1 MARDKIIDVVV
12 FGLEVGKLGYDFDK
26 RKSFFQYN
34 PDFLDSNQYTNLFH
48 FVFKRIKQA
57 QIFSEYQQDT
67 FQGLPPMIADSLPDT
82 FGNIIFQEWL
92 TARGIQKITPLEQL
106 TYVSN
111 RGMGAVEYKP
121 ISKLPESSEVNIDSV
136 INILEKVLKLK
147 EATKGEDL
155 SELSLL
161 NVFKIGT
168 SAGGARPKI
177 LISEHK
183 ETGAIIAGDREV
195 SEAYNHYLVKLHI
208 DDSDGY
214 NKEKVEYVYY
224 LLAQEAGIDMMPSKL
239 IENKHFATLR
249 YDRQHG
255 EKQHVLTVTGLTGW
269 DFKSQPENSSYEN
282 VFKVALGLK
291 VPHKDLQQ
299 LFKRM
304 VFNLIF
310 KNVDDHLK
318 NHSFIYNKESNNW
331 NLSPAYD
338 LTYALN
344 PLITFKTTSR
354 ALSINGKRT
363 AINVKDLLLI
373 ADEFSI
379 KNPMGIIGEVQALIP
394 RWVEIANQFDVPEN
408 VILSIQKEIK
418 TIKGESL
425 GF

>member
-1 MARDKIIDVVV
+1 MARDKIIDIIA
-12 FGLEVGKLGYDFDK
+12 FGQEIGKLGYDLDQG
-26 RKSFFQYN
+26 KSFFQYN
-34 PDFLDSNQYTNLFH
+34 PEFLDSGKYSKLFP
-48 FVFKRIKQA
+48 FIFKRTKPA
-57 QIFSEYQQDT
+57 QVFTEFQQDT

-92 TARGIQKITPLEQL
+92 TARDIEKVTPLEQL
-106 TYVSN
+106 AYVAD
-111 RGMGAVEYKP
+111 RGMGALEYKP
-121 ISKLPESSEVNIDSV
+121 IKELPNSPKVDIDKV
-136 INILEKVLKLK
+136 ITILEKVLKLK
-147 EATKGEDL
+147 DDTKGAAL

-183 ETGAIIAGDREV
+183 ETGEIIAGDKET
-195 SEAYNHYLVKLHI
+195 SEDYNHYLVKLHL

-239 IENKHFATLR
+239 IEKKHFATLR
-249 YDRQHG
+249 YDRQDG

-282 VFKVALGLK
+282 VFKVALGLE

-304 VFNLIF
+304 VFNLVF
-310 KNVDDHLK
+310 RNVDDHLK
-318 NHSFIYNKESNNW
+318 NHSFIYTKDENKW
-331 NLSPAYD
+331 NLGPAYD

-344 PLITFKTTSR
+344 PLFTFKTTSR

-363 AINVKDLLLI
+363 EITKKDVLTI
-373 ADEFSI
+373 AEEFAI
-379 KNPMGIIGEVQALIP
+379 KNPKGIIEDVQALIP
-394 RWVEIANQFDVPEN
+394 RWTEIASDLDIPEN
-408 VILSIQKEIK
+408 IIK
-418 TIKGESL
+418 AVQNELKRIE
-425 GF
+425 

>member
-1 MARDKIIDVVV
+1 MARDKIIDIIA
-12 FGLEVGKLGYDFDK
+12 FGLEIGKLGYDLDQG
-26 RKSFFQYN
+26 KSFFQYN
-34 PDFLDSNQYTNLFH
+34 PEFLDSGKYSKLFP
-48 FVFKRIKQA
+48 FIFKRTKQA
-57 QIFSEYQQDT
+57 QVFTEYQQDT

-92 TARGIQKITPLEQL
+92 TTRGIQKVTPLEQL
-106 TYVSN
+106 AYVAD
-111 RGMGAVEYKP
+111 RGMGALEYKP
-121 ISKLPESSEVNIDSV
+121 IRELPNATNVNIDEV
-136 INILEKVLKLK
+136 ITILEKVLKLK
-147 EATKGEDL
+147 DDTTGKDL

-183 ETGAIIAGDREV
+183 KTGEIIAGDREV
-195 SEAYNHYLVKLHI
+195 SEDYNHYLVKLHI

-224 LLAQEAGIDMMPSKL
+224 LLAEEAGIDMMQSKL

-249 YDRQHG
+249 YDRQNG
-255 EKQHVLTVTGLTGW
+255 GKQHVLTVTGLTGW

-282 VFKVALGLK
+282 VFKVALGLE

-304 VFNLIF
+304 VFNLVF
-310 KNVDDHLK
+310 RNVDDHLK
-318 NHSFIYNKESNNW
+318 NHSFIYNKESNGW
-331 NLSPAYD
+331 NLGPAYD

-344 PLITFKTTSR
+344 PLFTFKTTSR

-363 AINVKDLLLI
+363 SLTIKDVLTI
-373 ADEFSI
+373 AEEFSI
-379 KNPMGIIGEVQALIP
+379 KNPKGIIEDVQALIP
-394 RWVEIANQFDVPEN
+394 RWSALATELEIPEN
-408 VILSIQKEIK
+408 IIGAIQKEIK
-418 TIKGESL
+418 EIEYGK
-425 GF
+425 

>member
-1 MARDKIIDVVV
+1 MARDKIIDIIA
-12 FGLEVGKLGYDFDK
+12 FGLEIGKLGYNLDQG
-26 RKSFFQYN
+26 KSFFQYN
-34 PDFLDSNQYTNLFH
+34 PEFLDSGKYSKLFP
-48 FVFKRIKQA
+48 FIFKRTKQA
-57 QIFSEYQQDT
+57 QVFTEYQQDT

-92 TARGIQKITPLEQL
+92 TTRGIQKVTPLEQL
-106 TYVSN
+106 AYVAD
-111 RGMGAVEYKP
+111 RGMGVLEYKP
-121 ISKLPESSEVNIDSV
+121 IRELPNVTNVNIDEV
-136 INILEKVLKLK
+136 ITILEKVLKLK
-147 EATKGEDL
+147 DDTTGKEL

-183 ETGAIIAGDREV
+183 KTGEIIAGDREV
-195 SEAYNHYLVKLHI
+195 SEDYNHYLVKLHI

-214 NKEKVEYVYY
+214 NKEKVEYAYY
-224 LLAQEAGIDMMPSKL
+224 LLAQDAGINMMPSKL

-249 YDRQHG
+249 YDRQNG

-282 VFKVALGLK
+282 VFKVAISLE
-291 VPHKDLQQ
+291 VPHKDIQQ

-318 NHSFIYNKESNNW
+318 NHSFIYNKEDNSW
-331 NLSPAYD
+331 NLGPAYD
-338 LTYALN
+338 ITYALN
-344 PLITFKTTSR
+344 PLFTFKSTSR

-363 AINVKDLLLI
+363 NITIKDILTI
-373 ADEFSI
+373 AEEFAI
-379 KNPMGIIGEVQALIP
+379 KNPKGIIDEVQALIP
-394 RWVEIANQFDVPEN
+394 RWPTLATELEIPKNIIKA
-408 VILSIQKEIK
+408 IQKEIK
-418 TIKGESL
+418 EIEYGK
-425 GF
+425 